1 MEDRLE
7 NRAASIGDI
16 SILPVIRNAVG
27 RAVPMPETQCA
38 SNYRHGELLIEGAIP
53 RRLKPAAAK
62 ALGRVAREGG
72 ESSAVHIG
80 VRHHRPL
87 VIAVN
92 CPVGEVPGLKSAVLD
107 YSSIAR
113 CRTRSCTWSYGWRRR
128 GRRSW
133 RDSCSWVWCRGRSG
147 PDSSENG
154 ATITHSR
161 GTGGGNS
168 RKGKVCWG
176 ALTRPGFSSVR
187 CP

>member
-1 MEDRLE
+1 MQDAYFLYEKSAERGVRGLRQIVDLTQLSEARSK
-7 NRAASIGDI
+7 AAGC
-16 SILPVIRNAVG
+16 G
-27 RAVPMPETQCA
+27 
-38 SNYRHGELLIEGAIP
+38 
-53 RRLKPAAAK
+53 
-62 ALGRVAREGG
+62 ARECRK
-72 ESSAVHIG
+72 SSAVHIR
-80 VRHHRPL
+80 VRHHRRL

-92 CPVGEVPGLKSAVLD
+92 CPAHEVPRLKSAVLD
-107 YSSIAR
+107 YPIIAG
-113 CRTRSCTWSYGWRRR
+113 CRNRSCTWSYGWR
-128 GRRSW
+128 GRSSW
-133 RDSCSWVWCRGRSG
+133 RDSCSWVWYRGRSG